1 MTLIIAYNALFL
13 YVCSITMQRVV
24 HLTSEK
30 DEICR
35 RPAFCPYLQARLKQ
49 NENDYYTLAI

>member
-1 MTLIIAYNALFL
+1 
-13 YVCSITMQRVV
+13 MQRVV

-30 DEICR
+30 DEIFQC
-35 RPAFCPYLQARLKQ
+35 PAFCPYLQARLKQ